1 MFLMWIQE
9 NMIYLVTFLNIK
21 LDWHK
26 TCIGNI
32 HTIVACTVYS
42 KANTDLYTCIVLKV
56 IHLTFGDTYDISSI

>member
-1 MFLMWIQE
+1 MFLMWSQE
-9 NMIYLVTFLNIK
+9 NMIYIVTFLNIK

-42 KANTDLYTCIVLKV
+42 KANTDLKK
-56 IHLTFGDTYDISSI
+56 